1 MSTIEQKKKMV
12 ETVVYDH
19 FKPRLKLEVANLIL
33 KSVERISKNNE
44 LSELAGTNVMVDEA
58 PIVFHIKAL
67 TKDLVDN
74 LVVIFDDQNGYP
86 KKDNS

>member
-1 MSTIEQKKKMV
+1 MLTREEKRIMV
-12 ETVVYDH
+12 EKIVYDH
-19 FKPRLKLEVANLIL
+19 FNPRLKAEVATLIIQ
-33 KSVERISKNNE
+33 SVKRILKNNE